1 MWWPNVRFG
10 HLHNTC
16 NPLIWYVKLHPYAN
30 LCNPIDIDGLCRC
43 FFLIRGVRKKI
54 VTVHF
59 LIIDAWYYWKCV
71 HIIHLYVHKHQTVIF
86 NFSPNMRKPCTPKKI
101 YIVYSVGRFKSTCL
115 GIMNELDRG
124 NPTCIKQG
132 RSFIIKQ
139 GLYMY
144 LRFSGKFTP
153 KKKIRKDQPPI

>member
-1 MWWPNVRFG
+1 
-10 HLHNTC
+10 
-16 NPLIWYVKLHPYAN
+16 
-30 LCNPIDIDGLCRC
+30 
-43 FFLIRGVRKKI
+43 
-54 VTVHF
+54 
-59 LIIDAWYYWKCV
+59 
-71 HIIHLYVHKHQTVIF
+71 
-86 NFSPNMRKPCTPKKI
+86 MRKPCTPKKI
-101 YIVYSVGRFKSTCL
+101 YIGYSVGSFKSTCL

-153 KKKIRKDQPPI
+153 KKKYEKINPQFNLVIEDTDWILNTECQSSPDPLAR

>member
-1 MWWPNVRFG
+1 MQ
-10 HLHNTC
+10 
-16 NPLIWYVKLHPYAN
+16 IYAI
-30 LCNPIDIDGLCRC
+30 PSISMVYAGV

-59 LIIDAWYYWKCV
+59 LISDDWYCWKCV

-101 YIVYSVGRFKSTCL
+101 YIGYSVGRFKSTCL